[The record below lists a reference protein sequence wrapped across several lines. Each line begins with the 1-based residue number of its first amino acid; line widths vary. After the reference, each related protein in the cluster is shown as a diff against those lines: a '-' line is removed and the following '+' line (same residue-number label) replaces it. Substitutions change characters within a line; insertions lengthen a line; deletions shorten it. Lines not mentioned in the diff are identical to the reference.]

1 MMKYICSITC
11 LLTFAS
17 SISTASDMKVYGKGS
32 GYTTRELP
40 YATVVTPDGNTTSYM
55 GASRPVGM
63 ERVVVHSGRVDNGT
77 AWGKHIEYRPMS
89 PGKAALDSLK
99 RSKTGTEVFFSLL
112 QLLLSKK

>member
-1 MMKYICSITC
+1 MMKYICSITG

-40 YATVVTPDGNTTSYM
+40 YATVVTPDGNTTTFCSP
-55 GASRPVGM
+55 RPVGM
-63 ERVVVHSGRVDNGT
+63 ERVVVHSGRVDNGSS
-77 AWGKHIEYRPMS
+77 WGKQIEYRPMS

-99 RSKTGTEVFFSLL
+99 RSKTGTEFFSSLL